1 METRDLDRI
10 RFITRHFNDLQG
22 LRYWVP
28 LGLIT
33 LSVGGTTYFSNRPW
47 VILRACLF
55 LGAILLAFGARRYYR
70 RSFGEVELLPSED
83 LQSLAIF
90 SPAGP
95 APRLE
100 GVQLMTPAARHFS
113 IILGLAFVVFFTFQA
128 ITPTITVN
136 MDESLVQP
144 PWATLDVVFVAHE
157 PWTQGIQSRIRPP
170 MISPS
175 TAKAVLGQ
183 MAFALYGAFF
193 LGLWL
198 WRGRRPSQNYHLA
211 LGVVLLALSAF
222 GTCLGY
228 LVWEDRDVARF
239 IIDAFLPALVHPW
252 VALLL
257 CGSSMILAG
266 LLDHWQ
272 LVRVMRGQ
280 P

>member
-10 RFITRHFNDLQG
+10 RFVTLHFNDLQG

-33 LSVGGTTYFSNRPW
+33 LSVGGTTYFSSRPW
-47 VILRACLF
+47 VLLRAGLF
-55 LGAILLAFGARRYYR
+55 LGAVLLSFGARRYYR
-70 RSFGEVELLPSED
+70 RSFGEVERLPAEEF
-83 LQSLAIF
+83 QSLAVF

-100 GVQLMTPAARHFS
+100 GAQRMTPAARHFA
-113 IILGLAFVVFFTFQA
+113 IVLGLAFTLFFVSQA
-128 ITPTITVN
+128 VSPTITVDV
-136 MDESLVQP
+136 DESLVQA
-144 PWATLDVVFVAHE
+144 PWTTLDDVFLAHE
-157 PWTQGIQSRIRPP
+157 PWTQGVKSQIAPP

-193 LGLWL
+193 LGVWL
-198 WRGRRPSQNYHLA
+198 WRGRRPSQSYHLA
-211 LGVVLLALSAF
+211 LGILLLALSVF
-222 GTCLGY
+222 GTFLGY
-228 LVWEDRDVARF
+228 LVWEDRDLARF
-239 IIDAFLPALVHPW
+239 IIDLFLPALVHPW
-252 VALLL
+252 IALLL

-272 LVRVMRGQ
+272 LVRILGRE